1 MNKCPVRLKQ
11 RTGATTIRDAKRT
24 FGLRNL
30 GPCNC
35 VLMSGLEQM
44 LNAISF
50 RFLTKMLSA
59 LKLRRCLDF
68 IPAPFPRPRFYT
80 LLTGPNFGEHL
91 SRWRKSSACYSP
103 FMGTRTSS
111 EVLVS
116 RWAQFGLW
124 LAMNRLGPDPGLSS

>member
-50 RFLTKMLSA
+50 RFLTKMLFNPSINKF
-59 LKLRRCLDF
+59 LLILLETLPFSRDVRCS
-68 IPAPFPRPRFYT
+68 PK
-80 LLTGPNFGEHL
+80 FGR
-91 SRWRKSSACYSP
+91 SNAI
-103 FMGTRTSS
+103 GRT
-111 EVLVS
+111 
-116 RWAQFGLW
+116 FF
-124 LAMNRLGPDPGLSS
+124 